1 MDKKLLLIVNPTAG
15 QKKAVKELGR
25 VLEIFSEHGYLSTVA
40 MTAYSGHAA
49 ELAREQAGDYDLIV
63 CAGGDGTLNET
74 INGVLTA
81 GTKTPIAY
89 LPCGTTNDLGVTL
102 GLSRDLEQAAQDAVL
117 GHTRSL
123 DIGLFNGRHFVY
135 TASFGAFTKASYA
148 TPQSMKNALG
158 PLAYVLEGAKEVW
171 HLKGIRAKV
180 FTDAGDFEGEYIFG
194 SITNS
199 TSLAGIL
206 TLDRETV
213 KLDDGY
219 FEMMLVEKPE
229 NAIEYSRLLSQ
240 IALKNFDDKLKLHKV
255 SRAEIQTQEPID
267 WTLDGELEPGKTDF
281 TIQNLANAIEIK
293 VPSEP

>member
-1 MDKKLLLIVNPTAG
+1 MERKLLLIVNPTAG
-15 QKKAVKELGR
+15 QKKAIKELGC
-25 VLEIFSEHGYLSTVA
+25 VVEIFSENGYTPTVA
-40 MTAYSGHAA
+40 MTSYSGHATEIARQHA
-49 ELAREQAGDYDLIV
+49 ENYDLIA

-74 INGVLTA
+74 INGVLA
-81 GTKTPIAY
+81 SGVRTPIAY
-89 LPCGTTNDLGVTL
+89 LPCGTTNDLGATL
-102 GLSRDLEQAAQDAVL
+102 GLSRDMEQAARDAA
-117 GHTRSL
+117 GEHSRSL

-158 PLAYVLEGAKEVW
+158 HLAYVLEGVKEVW
-171 HLKGIRAKV
+171 HLKGIHAKV
-180 FTDAGDFEGEYIFG
+180 STDAGDFEGEYIFG

-206 TLDRETV
+206 TLDKETV

-240 IALKNFDDKLKLHKV
+240 IALKRFDDKLKLHRV
-255 SRAEIQTQEPID
+255 SHVEIQTREPID

-281 TIQNLANAIEIK
+281 TIENLANAIEIK
-293 VPSEP
+293 VPEET